1 MLKELL
7 ENRQTEIE
15 INVGGRVRIEL
26 VDDVDMEEKEIYL
39 SSGDII
45 EVKNDKIYIDF
56 EMKKEQL
63 SKNDIKIVYAGEF
76 AKEVRRLLGI

>member
-7 ENRQTEIE
+7 ENRQTELE

-26 VDDVDMEEKEIYL
+26 VDDVDMEEQEIYL

-45 EVKNDKIYIDF
+45 EVKNGKIYIDF
-56 EMKKEQL
+56 ETKKEQL
-63 SKNDIKIVYAGEF
+63 SKNDIKIVYPGEF
-76 AKEVRRLLGI
+76 AKEVKKLLGI

>member
-7 ENRQTEIE
+7 ENRQTELE